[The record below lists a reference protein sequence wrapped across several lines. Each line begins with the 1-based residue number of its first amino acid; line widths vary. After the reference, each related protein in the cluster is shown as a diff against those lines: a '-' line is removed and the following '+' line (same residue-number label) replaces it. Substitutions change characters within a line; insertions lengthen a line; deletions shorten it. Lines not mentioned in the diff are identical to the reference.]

1 MKIIYGFAIFIF
13 LTLKV
18 FGQQPQPGDANYN
31 PLKAKLLNLQHKAN
45 SNTMKNQ
52 KKDLDILN
60 MNLLNESVNIYV
72 KYEIDMKYAWDQESD
87 NYAPKKVMD
96 MDFIYSYKY
105 LIPYSS
111 TEEINKLL
119 PVIELRKGQ
128 TLDRIKVS
136 NVSISKGKVKGVKIK
151 SSKITI
157 DTTSQ
162 QLALTL
168 DKSVVQNDAFLE
180 IDIEIKTP
188 YFNALLPSFNTNGDF
203 NRTLTIS
210 VPSIFKYQLPKD
222 SLTFELQSEEKNKFI
237 LLQLNR
243 RIRDW
248 NKIVEEY
255 WTECITYTYKV
266 NGTKPLLSNI
276 TFELDAIELPLNID
290 IGVPLRDL
298 YINNR

>member
-1 MKIIYGFAIFIF
+1 M
-13 LTLKV
+13 
-18 FGQQPQPGDANYN
+18 
-31 PLKAKLLNLQHKAN
+31 
-45 SNTMKNQ
+45 
-52 KKDLDILN
+52 DL
-60 MNLLNESVNIYV
+60 
-72 KYEIDMKYAWDQESD
+72 
-87 NYAPKKVMD
+87 
-96 MDFIYSYKY
+96 DFIYSYKY

-111 TEEINKLL
+111 AEEMEKLL

-136 NVSISKGKVKGVKIK
+136 TVTISKGKLKIVKVK
-151 SSKITI
+151 SSAITI

-168 DKSVVQNDAFLE
+168 DKSVLQNDAFLE
-180 IDIEIKTP
+180 IEIETKTS

-210 VPSIFKYQLPKD
+210 VPPIFKYQLPKD

-243 RIRDW
+243 RSRDW
-248 NKIVEEY
+248 NKIVELY
-255 WTECITYTYKV
+255 WTECVTYTYKV
-266 NGTKPLLSNI
+266 NGSKPLLSNI
-276 TFELDAIELPLNID
+276 AFELDAIELPINVD

-298 YINNR
+298 YLNEI

>member
-1 MKIIYGFAIFIF
+1 MKIIYGFVIFTF
-13 LTLKV
+13 LTLNV
-18 FGQQPQPGDANYN
+18 FGQQVQPGDANYN
-31 PLKAKLLNLQHKAN
+31 PIKAKLLSLQHKAN

-52 KKDLDILN
+52 KTELDAFKLN
-60 MNLLNESVNIYV
+60 ELNESVNIYV
-72 KYEIDMKYAWDQESD
+72 TYEVDRKYTRDQKSD
-87 NYAPKKVMD
+87 NYPPKKVMD
-96 MDFIYSYKY
+96 LDFIYSYKY

-111 TEEINKLL
+111 AEEMEKLL

-136 NVSISKGKVKGVKIK
+136 TVTISKGKLKIVKVK
-151 SSKITI
+151 SSAITI

-168 DKSVVQNDAFLE
+168 DKSVLQNDAFLE
-180 IDIEIKTP
+180 IEIETKTP

-210 VPSIFKYQLPKD
+210 VPPIFKYQLPKD

-243 RIRDW
+243 RSRDW
-248 NKIVEEY
+248 NKIVELY
-255 WTECITYTYKV
+255 WTECVTYTYKV
-266 NGTKPLLSNI
+266 NGSKPLLSNI
-276 TFELDAIELPLNID
+276 AFELDAIELPLNID

-298 YINNR
+298 YLNEI

>member
-1 MKIIYGFAIFIF
+1 MKIIYGFVIFTF
-13 LTLKV
+13 LTLNV
-18 FGQQPQPGDANYN
+18 FGQQPGELNYN
-31 PLKAKLLNLQHKAN
+31 PIKAKLLSLQHKAN

-52 KKDLDILN
+52 KTDLDVFQLN
-60 MNLLNESVNIYV
+60 QLTESVNIYV
-72 KYEIDMKYAWDQESD
+72 RYEIDWKYASDQKSD
-87 NYAPKKVMD
+87 NYPPKKVMD
-96 MDFIYSYKY
+96 LDFIYSYKY

-111 TEEINKLL
+111 AEEMEKLL

-136 NVSISKGKVKGVKIK
+136 TVTISKGKLKIVKVK
-151 SSKITI
+151 SSAITI

-168 DKSVVQNDAFLE
+168 DKSVLQNDAFLE
-180 IDIEIKTP
+180 IEIETKTS

-210 VPSIFKYQLPKD
+210 VPPIFKYQLPKD

-243 RIRDW
+243 RSRDW
-248 NKIVEEY
+248 NKIVELY
-255 WTECITYTYKV
+255 WTECVTYTYKV
-266 NGTKPLLSNI
+266 NGSKPLLSNI
-276 TFELDAIELPLNID
+276 AFELDAIELPINVD

-298 YINNR
+298 YLNEI